1 MAVKLTDEK
10 LLQKCGFQSRA
21 LPNEFV
27 ANMQKALE
35 GIDVIDAVRRYT
47 WGGLPDGIT
56 GDQIERTLYYY
67 GMGMFFYVET
77 EDKFYFL
84 PFAPRSNDKGTPL
97 LDVYGR
103 FTGATPLPFGGTKP
117 WINDLWYEP
126 AYSMFLDTPTWEDI
140 TSKCVLLKDR
150 TAQYGQYNPGP
161 RENINKEIIKLEA
174 KIFPYMNT
182 VLMNS
187 TGVDGIITN
196 TVDDAASMLLMNNA
210 TEQAALSG
218 KRWVPILQGFQL
230 QDISSHSA
238 GDAATF
244 LQVMQS
250 LDNYRLGT
258 MGLENGGLFQ
268 KKTHM
273 LGIEQ
278 QMAQSANGLIL
289 DDGLAYR
296 QEFCNIVNS
305 LTGLGLYVNVSESEI
320 GFDRNLNGEIGY
332 DDEGQSTPYEQEAN
346 ENEEAS
352 E

>member
-1 MAVKLTDEK
+1 MAVVLKDEK
-10 LLQKCGFQSRA
+10 LVEKCGFNRNPVS
-21 LPNEFV
+21 NEFV
-27 ANMQKALE
+27 EAMKNTISS
-35 GIDVIDAVRRYT
+35 IDVIDAVRRYT

-84 PFAPRSNDKGTPL
+84 PFAPRGDDKPM

-103 FTGATPLPFGGTKP
+103 YTGATPLPFGGTKP

-126 AYSMFLDTPTWEDI
+126 VYSMFVETPTWKDI

-150 TAQYGQYNPGP
+150 SAQFGQFNPGP
-161 RENINKEIIKLEA
+161 RSAINKPVIELEA
-174 KIFPYMNT
+174 KILPYMNT

-196 TVDDAASMLLMNNA
+196 TVDDATSMLLMNRA

-238 GDAATF
+238 GDTTTF
-244 LQVMQS
+244 LQVMES

-268 KKTHM
+268 KKAHM
-273 LGIEQ
+273 LGMEQ
-278 QMAQSANGLIL
+278 QMAQASNGLVL
-289 DDGLAYR
+289 DDGLAHR

-305 LTGLGLYVNVSESEI
+305 LTGIGIYCVVNESEQ
-320 GFDRNLNGEIGY
+320 GYDRNMDGQVGY
-332 DDEGQSTPYEQEAN
+332 DDQGQSTPMGGNEQEEVTN
-346 ENEEAS
+346 D
-352 E
+352 

>member
-1 MAVKLTDEK
+1 MAVVLKDEK
-10 LLQKCGFQSRA
+10 LVEKCGFNRNVVS
-21 LPNEFV
+21 NDFV
-27 ANMQKALE
+27 EAMKNTISS
-35 GIDVIDAVRRYT
+35 IDVIDAIRRYT

-84 PFAPRSNDKGTPL
+84 PFAPRGDDKPM

-103 FTGATPLPFGGTKP
+103 YTGATPLPFGGTKP

-126 AYSMFLDTPTWEDI
+126 VYSMFVETPTWKDI

-150 TAQYGQYNPGP
+150 SAQFGQFNPGP
-161 RENINKEIIKLEA
+161 RSAINKPVIELEA
-174 KIFPYMNT
+174 KILPYMNT

-196 TVDDAASMLLMNNA
+196 TVDDAASMLLMNRA

-238 GDAATF
+238 GDATTF
-244 LQVMQS
+244 LQVMES

-268 KKTHM
+268 KKAHM
-273 LGIEQ
+273 LGMEQ
-278 QMAQSANGLIL
+278 QMAQASNGLVL
-289 DDGLAYR
+289 DDGLAHR

-305 LTGLGLYVNVSESEI
+305 LTGIGIYCVVNESEQ
-320 GFDRNLNGEIGY
+320 GYDRNMDGQVGY
-332 DDEGQSTPYEQEAN
+332 DDQGQSTPMGGNEQEEVTN
-346 ENEEAS
+346 D
-352 E
+352 